1 METLLKALDLV
12 IENKIWEDKKPS
24 EVLKILMLVN
34 SKGFLYTPIVNGE
47 IKAVLCAYRIKD
59 INNLTKIPLKEEGKI
74 LYVPFLVSV
83 NKNED
88 LFNIIRESCRIYLE
102 NNSDIEEIIL
112 EDKNNKIKRYR
123 LKGDNNGKKQR
134 FNSSRTAKVSNR
146 P

>member
-83 NKNED
+83 NKDED